1 MTLGGKVLNRQKLRQ
16 WCKENSVEMLAVRCE
31 CTAGYILKI
40 IGGSRSPSRKLAKK
54 IDTTTRGKVPW
65 RQWIKEETQNAN

>member
-1 MTLGGKVLNRQKLRQ
+1 M
-16 WCKENSVEMLAVRCE
+16 EMLAVRCE

-54 IDTTTRGKVPW
+54 IDTTTKGKVPW